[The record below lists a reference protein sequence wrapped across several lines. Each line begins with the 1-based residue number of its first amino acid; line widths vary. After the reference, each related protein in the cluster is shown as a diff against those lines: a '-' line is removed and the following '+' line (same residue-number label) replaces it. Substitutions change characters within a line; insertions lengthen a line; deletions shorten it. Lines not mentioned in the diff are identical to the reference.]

1 MSQKQEKPVLQGQRI
16 KTRKR
21 DEKEKYEPQAFRDSL
36 VAGLKEAG
44 NDLDSLSKF
53 LDSAGNKLDYR
64 RYGEVLFDVLFTGG
78 MLAPGGHTV
87 DDGAERAQRYV
98 FLAETE
104 EDVKAY
110 YGVFFKLIRRYKYLE
125 KAFEDELSKLII
137 FLKAFTPEARKRLAQ
152 VVGMCMAQ
160 GLVKHN
166 CLAPLFNV
174 DDHLAKEGLA
184 LDFATDM
191 FAIWIKEKDA
201 NNVSSSLRRA
211 SLDDKLLNILPS
223 TRRTTEHF
231 CAHFKNEGL
240 LSIAEM
246 QISKA
251 SQGLKKQLGEQL
263 SNLIEDEADANEIVA
278 WIKAE
283 GAQSG
288 LTDVELVGLVW
299 NKVMSAVEWNK
310 KEELVADQAL
320 RHLKSYA
327 PLLAAAC
334 FTPRAELCL
343 LRRCQ
348 EYCYDNMQFMKVF
361 GRIVVLF
368 YKTDVVGEDSILRW
382 HKDGHL
388 SKGKSVFLD
397 QVHQFVEWLK
407 NAEEE
412 SDDEEEK

>member
-1 MSQKQEKPVLQGQRI
+1 
-16 KTRKR
+16 
-21 DEKEKYEPQAFRDSL
+21 
-36 VAGLKEAG
+36 
-44 NDLDSLSKF
+44 
-53 LDSAGNKLDYR
+53 
-64 RYGEVLFDVLFTGG
+64 

-87 DDGAERAQRYV
+87 DDGAERAQRFV

-104 EDVKAY
+104 GDVKAY

-152 VVGMCMAQ
+152 AVGMCMAQ

-166 CLAPLFNV
+166 CLAPLFNT

-201 NNVSSSLRRA
+201 NNISSSLRRA

-231 CAHFKNEGL
+231 CAHFKSEGL
-240 LSIAEM
+240 HSIADM

-320 RHLKSYA
+320 RHLKSHA

-334 FTPRAELCL
+334 FTPKAELCL

-368 YKTDVVGEDSILRW
+368 YKTDVVGEDSILKW

-388 SKGKSVFLD
+388 PKGKSVFLD
-397 QVHQFVEWLK
+397 QVHPFVEWLK
-407 NAEEE
+407 NAEEG
-412 SDDEEEK
+412 KKFLLCH